1 MKGSFPRCW
10 KCGHEWA
17 SCYDHTF
24 VPIDQRQA
32 TYNQQT
38 GQPPPWDG
46 QWHGSN
52 SGSWSPRSRTRRS
65 SNRGRKSNKNQG
77 SWQGGDLQ
85 YPPKG
90 NGKGQEQLAPAQV
103 PMQPFMPFPA
113 MMPQIHQQMMQ
124 PPLPPPMNDKGAGKG
139 VPPPPPMMPTIGVP
153 ATGMA
158 HPVPTM
164 PWGSIGQT
172 IPFPAAPSCP
182 AAVPEPTATHKPD
195 GPAQQKLNRLLKEMK
210 KEEDNLSPHLQAIAH
225 EMQKQDEKNNI
236 KNLSSAVRSLGEAK
250 QELLEAENAR
260 AQHLSQWKTFLQQTV
275 VKWREFATSFHA
287 SESAHQQGVQAAR
300 VAVKR
305 AQRVFDLASKK
316 EQAGQEGTVTISD
329 EEGDNDVADD
339 TMEDPH
345 DESVQRIHQGM
356 DSLVS
361 SLEELSSTA
370 DQLEQRVKRPRVS
383 PSDGNVAST
392 PAPHF
397 GAPGAV

>member
-1 MKGSFPRCW
+1 
-10 KCGHEWA
+10 
-17 SCYDHTF
+17 
-24 VPIDQRQA
+24 
-32 TYNQQT
+32 
-38 GQPPPWDG
+38 
-46 QWHGSN
+46 
-52 SGSWSPRSRTRRS
+52 
-65 SNRGRKSNKNQG
+65 
-77 SWQGGDLQ
+77 
-85 YPPKG
+85 
-90 NGKGQEQLAPAQV
+90 
-103 PMQPFMPFPA
+103 MPFPA
-113 MMPQIHQQMMQ
+113 MMPQYQQPMMQ
-124 PPLPPPMNDKGAGKG
+124 PPLPPPMIDKGVGKG
-139 VPPPPPMMPTIGVP
+139 APPPPPMMPTIGVP
-153 ATGMA
+153 AQGMV
-158 HPVPTM
+158 HQVPTM

-172 IPFPAAPSCP
+172 VPFPAAPSCP
-182 AAVPEPTATHKPD
+182 TEPATTYRQD

-210 KEEDNLSPHLQAIAH
+210 KEEDNLSPHLQSIAH

-260 AQHLSQWKTFLQQTV
+260 AQLLSQWKIFLQQSV
-275 VKWREFATSFHA
+275 VKWRVFAANFHA
-287 SESAHQQGVQAAR
+287 SESAHQQGVQTAR
-300 VAVKR
+300 LAVKK

-361 SLEELSSTA
+361 RLEELSTSA

-383 PSDGNVAST
+383 APDGNAAST
-392 PAPHF
+392 PAPPF